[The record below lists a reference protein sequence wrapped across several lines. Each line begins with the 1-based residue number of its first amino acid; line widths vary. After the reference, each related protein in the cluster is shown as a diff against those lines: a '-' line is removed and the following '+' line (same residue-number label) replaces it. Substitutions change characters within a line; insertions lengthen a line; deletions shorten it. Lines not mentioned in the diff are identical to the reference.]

1 MDKRAFQ
8 VNRDAG
14 EKAYW
19 KKKSRLFSLSLHQ
32 PLTNIFPAIKPLEPV
47 FVTLHCDI
55 SLRHGSPASLPSSL
69 PILPLPAS
77 CPHAVSPVS
86 FQPSKMNSLT
96 KACFQPG
103 RGVPTGIFNN
113 SKYPETLTPLLT
125 DLVLLFFFL
134 LGYQKL
140 KKKLPQEKKRRNYLI
155 THTGR
160 SWLKAVFLTVTS
172 SARSLWLRAV
182 LHTSTLTG
190 EARGEARRVGSRKNF
205 SIFRRIIKPGTYT
218 SPC

>member
-1 MDKRAFQ
+1 MSLLNGRTKDGQKGIPGEQRRRRKRHI
-8 VNRDAG
+8 
-14 EKAYW
+14 E
-19 KKKSRLFSLSLHQ
+19 KKKIQAFLSFITPTLNKHFQ
-32 PLTNIFPAIKPLEPV
+32 TIKPLEPV

-125 DLVLLFFFL
+125 DLVLLFFSSL
-134 LGYQKL
+134 DTRSL
-140 KKKLPQEKKRRNYLI
+140 RRNYLKKKREGI
-155 THTGR
+155 
-160 SWLKAVFLTVTS
+160 TS
-172 SARSLWLRAV
+172 SPTQADLDQS
-182 LHTSTLTG
+182 S
-190 EARGEARRVGSRKNF
+190 ESF
-205 SIFRRIIKPGTYT
+205 
-218 SPC
+218 